1 MLFIK
6 WAEIRAG
13 PVWEPQEN
21 NRCAA
26 NRGGKCGSWV
36 GVPLCLHVCRL
47 GWVIRPCW
55 PVPPVLRV
63 GGADGET
70 DHSLTGLKDELLELC
85 RILLFLKK
93 KKKKKQ
99 TSNWYILLSTH
110 STFADLMYFGS
121 NKCVCWNL
129 WFFFLLNCH
138 WISSLCIVFLSLF
151 HVSLHNFLMEKGGV
165 TTRGSS
171 WSKGRWSWN
180 PYAWANN
187 RATFCFVNH
196 FLWGQLL
203 LLHPVE

>member
-1 MLFIK
+1 MVKWCTMKGKKMPQDLKIFEYFNNNLIK
-6 WAEIRAG
+6 KEREKGREAG
-13 PVWEPQEN
+13 
-21 NRCAA
+21 RKA
-26 NRGGKCGSWV
+26 NKQ
-36 GVPLCLHVCRL
+36 
-47 GWVIRPCW
+47 
-55 PVPPVLRV
+55 
-63 GGADGET
+63 
-70 DHSLTGLKDELLELC
+70 
-85 RILLFLKK
+85 
-93 KKKKKQ
+93 KKKKQ